1 MKRNL
6 TLALEENLL
15 TSARVAA
22 ARRNKTLTELIRE
35 FLRSLTGGDRERQ
48 ASLRR
53 LRALMDEKPLG
64 VGRAKWT
71 REEAHER

>member
-6 TLALEENLL
+6 TLALEEDLL
-15 TSARVAA
+15 TNARVAA

-35 FLRSLTGGDRERQ
+35 FLRSLTGGDRERR
-48 ASLRR
+48 ASLKR
-53 LRALMDEKPLG
+53 LRTLMDEKPLG